1 MKTYVRGANTMTMF
15 LALIAFVVI
24 ACLFL
29 GIFFTAAL
37 GGVGEEGA
45 AGWFLFSFASG
56 VMALILPCTF
66 PLLFVV
72 IPLALGR
79 GVLRSLGMILT
90 FSLGVITVL
99 TLYGVLIAYAG
110 QIGSSFLPYPVSLI
124 LDWLYLFG
132 GIFAY
137 VLALGELGL
146 VRLRMPSYIGMG
158 PKFMRGKAD
167 MSKMFYLGVFMGNIG
182 VGFPSPAV
190 PLLMMNAAVSGD
202 PAYGG
207 ALFFAHAAGRVLPLL
222 VLLTIAT
229 LGMNGL
235 NWLTKNKEHI
245 DRVSGWILIAVSA
258 FILTF
263 GIAKVWIFKSKL
275 FLSLFTLL
283 EGGGVHSI
291 MIRPGILD
299 PFVNNERFGSVLL
312 YILVLFP
319 LWWLYRKQYHH
330 VWGKPVFQMM
340 SIEHKV
346 ERLEEERRS
355 LEPVLHIKE
364 GAHHDRLSLLT
375 HKIDTLLLK
384 RRVLE
389 EGARYGGKNGLRSD
403 TSQLYEEEAL
413 RYRRD
418 FYLAL
423 TLLLAIFFMLFL

>member
-1 MKTYVRGANTMTMF
+1 MRTYLRGANTMTMF
-15 LALIAFVVI
+15 FTLIAFVVV

-37 GGVGEEGA
+37 GGVSEEGA
-45 AGWFLFSFASG
+45 AGWFLFSFVSG
-56 VMALILPCTF
+56 IMALILPCTF

-79 GVLRSLGMILT
+79 GVLRSLAMILT
-90 FSLGVITVL
+90 FSLGVITVM

-110 QIGSSFLPYPVSLI
+110 HLGLSFLPYPIAAI

-146 VRLRMPSYIGMG
+146 IRLRMPAYVGVG
-158 PKFMRGKAD
+158 PKFMHGKHD
-167 MSKMFYLGVFMGNIG
+167 ISKMFYLGLFMGNIG
-182 VGFPSPAV
+182 VGFPSPSV

-207 ALFFAHAAGRVLPLL
+207 ALFFAHAAGRVLPLF
-222 VLLTIAT
+222 VLLTLAT

-235 NWLTKNKEHI
+235 GWLTKNKEHI
-245 DRVSGWILIAVSA
+245 DRLSGWILIAVSA
-258 FILTF
+258 FIITF
-263 GIAKVWIFKSKL
+263 GVAKMWIVKSSI
-275 FLSLFTLL
+275 FLALYALL
-283 EGGGVHSI
+283 EGGGVQSV

-299 PFVNNERFGSVLL
+299 SFMNYERFGSVLFYVL
-312 YILVLFP
+312 LLFP

-355 LEPVLHIKE
+355 LLPLLHIKE
-364 GAHHDRLSLLT
+364 GGHHDRLSELT
-375 HKIDTLLLK
+375 HKIDSLLLK

-389 EGARYGGKNGLRSD
+389 EGARYGGKHGLRSD
-403 TSQLYEEEAL
+403 TSQAYEEEAL

-423 TLLLAIFFMLFL
+423 TLLVGIFFVLFL

>member
-1 MKTYVRGANTMTMF
+1 MRTYLRGANTMTMF
-15 LALIAFVVI
+15 FTLIAFVVV

-37 GGVGEEGA
+37 GGVSEEGA
-45 AGWFLFSFASG
+45 AGWFLFSFVSG
-56 VMALILPCTF
+56 IMALVLPCTF

-79 GVLRSLGMILT
+79 GVLRSLAMILT
-90 FSLGVITVL
+90 FSLGVMTVM
-99 TLYGVLIAYAG
+99 TLYGIVIGYAG
-110 QIGSSFLPYPVSLI
+110 EIGFSFLPYPVSTM
-124 LDWLYLFG
+124 LDWLYVFG

-137 VLALGELGL
+137 ALALGELGL
-146 VRLRMPSYIGMG
+146 IRLRMPAYVGAG
-158 PKFMRGKAD
+158 PEFLRGKA
-167 MSKMFYLGVFMGNIG
+167 SITKMFSLGLFMGNIG

-222 VLLTIAT
+222 VLLTLAT
-229 LGMNGL
+229 LGVNGL
-235 NWLTKNKEHI
+235 SWLTKNKEHL
-245 DRVSGWILIAVSA
+245 DRLSGWILIAVSA
-258 FILTF
+258 FIVTF
-263 GIAKVWIFKSKL
+263 GVAKMWIIKSSI
-275 FLSLFTLL
+275 FLALYTLL
-283 EGGGVHSI
+283 EGGGVQSV

-299 PFVNNERFGSVLL
+299 AFMNYQRFGSVLF
-312 YILVLFP
+312 YVLLLLP

-330 VWGKPVFQMM
+330 VWGKLAFQMM

-355 LEPVLHIKE
+355 LLPFLHMKD
-364 GAHHDRLSLLT
+364 GGHHDRLSELT
-375 HKIDTLLLK
+375 HKIDALLLK

-389 EGARYGGKNGLRSD
+389 EGARYGGKHGLRSD
-403 TSQLYEEEAL
+403 TSQAYEEEAL

-423 TLLLAIFFMLFL
+423 TLLVAVLFVFLL